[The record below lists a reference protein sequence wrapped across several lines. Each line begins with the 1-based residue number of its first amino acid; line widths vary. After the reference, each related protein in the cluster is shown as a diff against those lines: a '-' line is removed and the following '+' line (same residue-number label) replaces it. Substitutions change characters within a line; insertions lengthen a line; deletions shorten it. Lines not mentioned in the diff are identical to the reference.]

1 MPDQIM
7 FAIEIIDFFKNY
19 GKVNAVNGISL
30 QVKTGELF
38 GLIGPDGAGKTTLL
52 RSVCTLL
59 QPSSGRIMVAGKN
72 ALTEISSIRRILG
85 YMPQRF
91 SLYQD
96 LTAEQNLLFFADLFL
111 VPSAEREKRIARL
124 YSFSKLEPFKHRL
137 AGQLSGG
144 MKQKLALS
152 CALIH
157 TPEILILDEPTY
169 GVDPLSRQEFWEILK
184 SIQREGTTILVSTA
198 YMEEAELCDRIALM
212 HKGKIVRVGDPREIK
227 QLYPHPLY
235 RVTAR
240 NLADLKEFFKKQ
252 ELVQQIHLFGN
263 ALHLSFSKTPA
274 ENDWKKWQLQTGDN
288 LMGWTPQT
296 ASIEDVFMDIISQD
310 KE

>member
-1 MPDQIM
+1 MY
-7 FAIEIIDFFKNY
+7 AIEIIDFVKKY
-19 GKVNAVNGISL
+19 GKVNAVNGVNL
-30 QVKTGELF
+30 LVEAGELF

-52 RSVCTLL
+52 RSICTLL
-59 QPSSGRIMVAGKN
+59 KPTSGQIMVTGKN
-72 ALTEISSIRRILG
+72 ALTEIGSIRRILG

-96 LTAEQNLLFFADLFL
+96 LTAEQNLLFFADLFQ
-111 VPSAEREKRIARL
+111 VPRSEREKRLPRL
-124 YSFSKLEPFKHRL
+124 YSFSKLEPFKNRL

-184 SIQREGTTILVSTA
+184 SIQQEGTTILVSTA

-212 HKGKIVRVGDPREIK
+212 HKGKIVRIGNPLEIRQK
-227 QLYPHPLY
+227 YPNPVY
-235 RVTAR
+235 RVTAK

-263 ALHLSFSKTPA
+263 AIHLSFSITPA
-274 ENDWKKWQLQTGDN
+274 DDDWKKWQQRTAGN
-288 LMGWTPQT
+288 LTGWTLQT
-296 ASIEDVFMDIISQD
+296 ASIEDVFMDIISQE
-310 KE
+310 KG

>member
-1 MPDQIM
+1 M
-7 FAIEIIDFFKNY
+7 FAIEIIDFVKNY
-19 GKVNAVNGISL
+19 GKILAVNGVSL
-30 QVKTGELF
+30 QVKEGELF
-38 GLIGPDGAGKTTLL
+38 GIIGPDGAGKTTLL
-52 RSVCTLL
+52 RSICTLL
-59 QPSSGRIMVAGKN
+59 KPASGKIMVSGKN
-72 ALTEISSIRRILG
+72 TLTEITRIRRILG

-96 LTAEQNLLFFADLFL
+96 LTAEQNLLFFADLFQ
-111 VPSAEREKRIARL
+111 VPREERESRFQRL
-124 YSFSKLEPFKHRL
+124 YSFSKLEPFKNRL

-184 SIQREGTTILVSTA
+184 SIQQESTTILVSTA

-212 HKGKIVRVGDPREIK
+212 HKGRIVRVGNPREIK

-235 RVTAR
+235 RVTAK
-240 NLADLKEFFKKQ
+240 NLADLKDFFKTQ
-252 ELVQQIHLFGN
+252 EIVQQIHLFGN
-263 ALHLSFSKTPA
+263 AIHLSFNTTPSD
-274 ENDWKKWQLQTGDN
+274 NDWKKWQQQTTDN
-288 LMGWTPQT
+288 LTGWTLQT
-296 ASIEDVFMDIISQD
+296 ASIEDVFMDIMNQD
-310 KE
+310 EK

>member
-1 MPDQIM
+1 MY
-7 FAIEIIDFFKNY
+7 AIEIIDFVKKY
-19 GKVNAVNGISL
+19 GKVNAVNGVNL
-30 QVKTGELF
+30 LVEAGELF
-38 GLIGPDGAGKTTLL
+38 GIIGPDGAGKTTLL
-52 RSVCTLL
+52 RSICTLL
-59 QPSSGRIMVAGKN
+59 KPTSGQIMVTGKN
-72 ALTEISSIRRILG
+72 ALTEIGSIRRILG

-96 LTAEQNLLFFADLFL
+96 LTAEQNLLFFADLFQ
-111 VPSAEREKRIARL
+111 VPRSEREKRLPRL
-124 YSFSKLEPFKHRL
+124 YSFSKLEPFKNRL

-184 SIQREGTTILVSTA
+184 SIQQEGTTILVSTA

-212 HKGKIVRVGDPREIK
+212 HKGKIVRIGNPLEIRQK
-227 QLYPHPLY
+227 YPNPVY
-235 RVTAR
+235 RVTAK

-263 ALHLSFSKTPA
+263 TIHLSFSITPA
-274 ENDWKKWQLQTGDN
+274 DDDWKKWQQQTAGN
-288 LMGWTPQT
+288 LTGWTLQT
-296 ASIEDVFMDIISQD
+296 ASIEDVFMDIISQE
-310 KE
+310 KG